1 MPERIIGM
9 LTGELPEPIL
19 VIPYETWK
27 TFELT
32 GEENEY
38 ILVEFIAAWSKNYEK
53 LFPIGREV
61 KCKTI
66 KYTTIIGRLGTGI
79 LVPKQIT
86 QEFGIRMDHYIEA
99 ILKKVIKDGK
109 EIEIFP
115 RREVFEHYPI
125 GFERVLK
132 SK

>member
-1 MPERIIGM
+1 MPERIIEI

-19 VIPYETWK
+19 VIPYKTWR

-32 GEENEY
+32 GGENEY
-38 ILVEFIAAWSKNYEK
+38 ILVEFVAAWNKNYEK
-53 LFPIGREV
+53 LFSIGREV
-61 KCKTI
+61 KCKTK
-66 KYTTIIGRLGTGI
+66 KYTTMVGGLGTGV

-86 QEFGIRMDHYIEA
+86 QEFGIRMNHYIET
-99 ILKKVIKDGK
+99 ILKKVIKDGE